1 MVADTAANAINFY
14 AQHFGPYPYG
24 TLRLTQMPGPMS
36 QGWPGL
42 IFLSSYS
49 FLVPEELMRIE
60 RDPADFLLSKQVTAH
75 ETAHEWWGDLIYWRG
90 YRDQWLFEGL
100 ANYCSLMMLER
111 ENPTGFRQVM
121 TRYRDN
127 LLARNKDGALLKDAG
142 PVTLGL
148 RLSSSE
154 FPQGYEAISYGRGTW
169 LFHML
174 RHILDDE
181 PADVRK
187 PQTDAQRS
195 RFFQT
200 LLKLREHYAGKPVT
214 TREVLQVMAEELP
227 PSQRYEGKKQLDWFL
242 DGWVNGT
249 AVPHLQLQNVKFT
262 GTGRSL
268 TASGIIVQKNAPKDL
283 VTSVPLFAQLPGNR
297 RVLAG
302 RVFADGPEAAFR
314 ISVPVGTR
322 KLLLDADD
330 TVLRN

>member
-1 MVADTAANAINFY
+1 
-14 AQHFGPYPYG
+14 
-24 TLRLTQMPGPMS
+24 
-36 QGWPGL
+36 
-42 IFLSSYS
+42 
-49 FLVPEELMRIE
+49 MRIE

-262 GTGRSL
+262 DTGRSL